1 SPRPKASCAPGSISV
16 SAGSRA
22 SRNNKRSGLFSAH
35 SRASGNP
42 GVAAESRFCK
52 MSQQQTFRDRAVA
65 ERGPRTLVSELNG
78 GGAVGAREALSSCD
92 VLFNKNRVEQ
102 VAESIS
108 QLIHTL
114 AAGRAQHGP
123 TGPER
128 FLRSVA
134 PLLSEDTIIGQR
146 VVKLLVAMTGK
157 AKFF

>member
-1 SPRPKASCAPGSISV
+1 
-16 SAGSRA
+16 
-22 SRNNKRSGLFSAH
+22 
-35 SRASGNP
+35 
-42 GVAAESRFCK
+42 
-52 MSQQQTFRDRAVA
+52 MW
-65 ERGPRTLVSELNG
+65 
-78 GGAVGAREALSSCD
+78 
-92 VLFNKNRVEQ
+92 LFNKNRVEQ

-157 AKFF
+157 AKFFVSLATAPHHFGQRLTIDGRGEYSGFSLACTANGDDRFAPERRRPTGGPALCRLQGNAQRG